1 MKKNLMKKAHEMTK
15 EIKEQYPEVDYKF
28 QLSLCLSFLA
38 QEKGGNKMEVKKLN
52 GSEKQIKWAKNIIK
66 EMESIIKEAKEYRL
80 EESEKKWAKKSES
93 FKEKHNLSSIED
105 YKVYVTNLVEKSEK
119 ELFSEEKA
127 SWYIQNFCVV
137 TSYNYDKHVRVSE
150 FSDALTEL
158 AEQNKKYNQISNTV
172 NKYSSYVSRNHAL
185 DL

>member
-15 EIKEQYPEVDYKF
+15 EIKEQYPEVDYQA
-28 QLSLCLSFLA
+28 QLGLCLSFLA

-80 EESEKKWAKKSES
+80 EESEKKWAK
-93 FKEKHNLSSIED
+93 
-105 YKVYVTNLVEKSEK
+105 KSEK

>member
-1 MKKNLMKKAHEMTK
+1 MKKNLMKKAHEMTR
-15 EIKEQYPEVDYKF
+15 EIVEKYGDVDYQA
-28 QLSLCLSFLA
+28 QLGLCLSFLA

-66 EMESIIKEAKEYRL
+66 EMESIIKEAKIYKL
-80 EESEKKWAKKSES
+80 ENLEKIWVRKSES

-150 FSDALTEL
+150 FSDALKDL